1 MRIPFIAGNW
11 KMNITTENSNFP
23 EETYIAALVEN
34 KLDNVEVCVFPPFTH
49 LGLLSAMADG
59 QINIGGQDVS
69 KNLSGAHT
77 GDISA
82 DCLIDVGASY
92 VLAGHSE
99 RRRDHNESDSVVC
112 AKTQASLSVGLNV
125 VVCIG
130 ESDAQNKASDTIKVL
145 TKQLDDSI
153 PQGTSADRIVV
164 AYEPVWSIGT
174 GRVPKME
181 QIEMIHLSLREH
193 LATSRSADFA
203 DGVRIV
209 YGGSVKPENA
219 KDILGLANVDGALVG
234 GASLASEDFIA
245 IMNGVK

>member
-11 KMNITTENSNFP
+11 KMNITMENSDFP
-23 EETYIAALVEN
+23 EETYIEALMKN
-34 KLDNVEVCVFPPFTH
+34 KSDTTEVCVFPPFTH
-49 LGLLSAMADG
+49 LGLLSSIAEG

-69 KNLSGAHT
+69 SNLSGAHT

-99 RRRDHNESDSVVC
+99 RRTDHNESDSIVC
-112 AKTQASLSVGLNV
+112 AKTQASLRAGLNV

-130 ESDAQNKASDTIKVL
+130 ENAAQNKAGDTIEVL

-153 PQGTSADRIVV
+153 PRCATADRIVV
-164 AYEPVWSIGT
+164 AYEPVWAIGT
-174 GRVPKME
+174 GRVPALE
-181 QIEMIHLSLREH
+181 QIEMLHLSLREH

-203 DGVRIV
+203 DRVRII

-234 GASLASEDFIA
+234 GSSLVSEDFIA
-245 IMNGVK
+245 IMNSAK